1 MAVGAGVL
9 LVLGSACGSSQGTN
23 AQPAPQTPATQ
34 APATQAP
41 AGTPDRQPARTP
53 PDGAKQLPAKQVD
66 YSKLPKGFPRMVWVD
81 GDGKTIGAVA
91 QEGGCGRASAEVSDE
106 GADKV
111 ILTLVETQ
119 PAKPRPCTMDLRYPK
134 VTTQLELPL
143 GNRTVVVQHA
153 ERKA

>member
-1 MAVGAGVL
+1 MP
-9 LVLGSACGSSQGTN
+9 TN
-23 AQPAPQTPATQ
+23 
-34 APATQAP
+34 
-41 AGTPDRQPARTP
+41 
-53 PDGAKQLPAKQVD
+53 QVD
-66 YSKLPKGFPRMVWVD
+66 YSRLPKGFPPLVWVA

-111 ILTLVETQ
+111 IVTLVETQ

-143 GNRTVVVQHA
+143 GNRTVVLQHA
-153 ERKA
+153 QRKA

>member
-23 AQPAPQTPATQ
+23 AQPAPQAPAT
-34 APATQAP
+34 TQAP

-66 YSKLPKGFPRMVWVD
+66 YSKLPKGFPHMVWLD

-143 GNRTVVVQHA
+143 GNRTVVVQHT